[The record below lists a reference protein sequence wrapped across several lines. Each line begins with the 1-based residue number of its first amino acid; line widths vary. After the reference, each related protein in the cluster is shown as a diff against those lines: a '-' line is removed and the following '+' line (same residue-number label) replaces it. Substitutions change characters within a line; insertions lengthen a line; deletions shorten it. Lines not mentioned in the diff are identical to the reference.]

1 MRDVEGAVPYGN
13 GVVAGTLRVPSP
25 REMGWWWDDCGCF
38 RDVEGAVPY
47 EFGVCGLGRVFL
59 PVGLGGVVMGR
70 FLVVLGTSRVPSP
83 THLVCVV

>member
-1 MRDVEGAVPYGN
+1 MRDVEGAVPNGN

-47 EFGVCGLGRVFL
+47 EV
-59 PVGLGGVVMGR
+59 GVVFGM
-70 FLVVLGTSRVPSP
+70 SRVLSP
-83 THLVCVV
+83 AMSGWWWDD